1 MINFRYHVVSLV
13 AVLMALAVGI
23 ALGGGPLQRTPADA
37 SGGTEAQALVSS
49 QAKLAHL
56 EAGTSFADAFT
67 DATADGLVANA
78 LKDRAVTLLT
88 LPGAE
93 DSDVTRLADMV
104 HRAGGEVT
112 LRAAVG
118 AKMLDVG
125 NRQLVSELGAQMASS
140 TAKDLDLPA
149 DVTGYDQMALLVA
162 HALVSHKAG
171 GDPVDEAG
179 QGILAGLDT
188 ADLLTVSGD
197 GGDRG
202 SLVLVV
208 AGDPYGSADE
218 RAGAGSILST
228 LLKAFDDH
236 SDGVV
241 LAGPVS
247 SAAQD
252 GLVGELRADPS
263 TAGAVSSVDAT
274 ERTAG
279 AVVAVLALRE
289 QAAGKSG
296 HYGTSSASDG
306 VLPGQKSG

>member
-23 ALGGGPLQRTPADA
+23 ALGGGPLQRTAAGVTGGGDA
-37 SGGTEAQALVSS
+37 EALVAS

-56 EAGTSFADAFT
+56 QEGTAFADAFT
-67 DATADGLVANA
+67 DATADGLVAKA

-88 LPGAE
+88 LPGAQ
-93 DSDVTRLADMV
+93 DADVTRLTDMV
-104 HRAGGEVT
+104 DRAGGHVT
-112 LRAAVG
+112 MRAAVG
-118 AKMLDVG
+118 QKLLDVG
-125 NRQLVSELGAQMASS
+125 NRQLVSELAAQMASS
-140 TAKDLDLPA
+140 AGKDIDLPA
-149 DVTGYDQMALLVA
+149 DVSGYDQMALLVA
-162 HALVSHKAG
+162 HTLTTSKSG
-171 GDPVDEAG
+171 GDSVDEAG
-179 QGILAGLDT
+179 QSILAGLRT
-188 ADLLTVSGD
+188 ADLLTVAGD

-228 LLKAFDDH
+228 LLSALDAH
-236 SDGVV
+236 SNGVV

-247 SAAQD
+247 SAADD

-263 TAGAVSSVDAT
+263 TAGSVSSVDAT

-306 VLPGQKSG
+306 VMPGAKGD